1 MRFIT
6 ILFLLG
12 LLCSHLKAQT
22 DLFAKAKLFEQ
33 IDSSIK
39 YSKQYFEQC
48 IAQTDTT
55 AIIDAGI
62 YLSKKYFFKSDFN
75 KAESIIHIALPMAVL
90 KKQLAKQANLYQAL
104 KWN

>member
-1 MRFIT
+1 MEIVKIKWVSCNMRFIT

-22 DLFAKAKLFEQ
+22 DLFAKAKSFEQ

-39 YSKQYFEQC
+39 YSKLYIEQC
-48 IAQTDTT
+48 MAQGDTT

-62 YLSKKYFFKSDFN
+62 YLSKKYFLN
-75 KAESIIHIALPMAVL
+75 QILTRQRALFT
-90 KKQLAKQANLYQAL
+90 
-104 KWN
+104 